1 MIWRRNICGCS
12 ANGRW
17 SGFST
22 IASARKAG
30 NNPQQLAALNAK
42 YPDRGNYVVMPLI
55 PWDPYQSDFWY
66 NEILPDIQARLNAG
80 DRIGA
85 EKLARE
91 GRLTELAD
99 DIYNG
104 SIFTILKDP
113 KRSPRAICQG
123 LARSGTMP
131 SLAGLGEVPPT
142 APDLRSAS
150 IISARTAAGAMSR
163 PGCSTDSVSRFSSR
177 CS

>member
-1 MIWRRNICGCS
+1 
-12 ANGRW
+12 
-17 SGFST
+17 
-22 IASARKAG
+22 
-30 NNPQQLAALNAK
+30 
-42 YPDRGNYVVMPLI
+42 MPPI

-104 SIFTILKDP
+104 SICHHP
-113 KRSPRAICQG
+113 EGPAAIIFG
-123 LARSGTMP
+123 RP
-131 SLAGLGEVPPT
+131 
-142 APDLRSAS
+142 
-150 IISARTAAGAMSR
+150 AGAGAFRHDAVAWRAGRGAADRAR
-163 PGCSTDSVSRFSSR
+163 PAA
-177 CS
+177 